1 MKVMAVVKMESF
13 FSMPMPSFLETP
25 LRIQSA
31 GQNELVQIAYKMINV
46 MEHFASYFKEFKAST
61 TKRIDKIECL
71 VWENIIGH
79 DTALEISKADL
90 DTFM

>member
-1 MKVMAVVKMESF
+1 
-13 FSMPMPSFLETP
+13 MPMPSFLETP

-31 GQNELVQIAYKMINV
+31 DQNELVQITYKMINV
-46 MEHFASYFKEFKAST
+46 MEHFASDFKESEVST

-79 DTALEISKADL
+79 DTVQAE
-90 DTFM
+90 DTKQQVEVL